1 LKGLFW
7 FGVIF
12 TLAAP
17 IAIGINYDNPST
29 SWVAALCGAF
39 ITFISKLDAISE
51 LSLGPVKA
59 KMKEKIDEL
68 NEIIKNLRQ
77 AVTIT
82 SQAVLT
88 DLIAGGFMGS
98 MSLAKRLELHRNIIS
113 NLREIGASEDQI
125 SLAEIDWRKG
135 ISAIYHNNIMIV
147 LEGRVKPSQI
157 NPDTPENKKLASN
170 EIKELLDFSN
180 WNVPTPHQIRSVIT
194 RHSIQEEDVDSLIN
208 DYEHFLERNEILNLD
223 KFIAVRE
230 GK

>member
-1 LKGLFW
+1 LKFLFC

-12 TLAAP
+12 TIAAP
-17 IAIGINYDNPST
+17 IIIGIYYDNPST

-39 ITFISKLDAISE
+39 IIFVSKWDEIAE

-59 KMKEKIDEL
+59 RMKEKIEEV
-68 NEIIKNLRQ
+68 NTIIKQLRQ

-98 MSLAKRLELHRNIIS
+98 MTLAKRLELHRNIIS

-125 SLAEIDWRKG
+125 SLAEKDWRKG
-135 ISAIYHNNIMIV
+135 INAIYHNNIMIV

-157 NPDTPENKKLASN
+157 NPDTPENKKIASN
-170 EIKELLDFSN
+170 EIKNLSDFSD
-180 WNVPTPHQIRSVIT
+180 WNMPTPHQIRSVLT

-208 DYEHFLERNEILNLD
+208 DYEHFLEHNEIRNPD